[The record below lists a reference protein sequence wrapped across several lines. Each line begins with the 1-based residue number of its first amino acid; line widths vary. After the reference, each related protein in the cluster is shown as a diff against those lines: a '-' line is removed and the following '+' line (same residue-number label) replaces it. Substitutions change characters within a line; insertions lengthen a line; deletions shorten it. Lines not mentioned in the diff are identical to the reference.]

1 MSDVEDSPAG
11 SPPKS
16 LHDEDEDDQPKDSD
30 IEAGGDD
37 SGKDSDDDDD
47 LSEIDEGQFG
57 DYDPSAAH
65 IKEKQPVEID
75 EDVAKT
81 LKAGKRKG
89 QAVKKPKEGRRDKKK
104 RGREDDNDG
113 ADGEIM
119 TGKRVR
125 KSGATESKKASPE
138 PVNEADLTPDE
149 RRRRAIE
156 RASNKDFKKPT
167 KRRKKADEDV
177 RFMIYYLRLTWY

>member
-11 SPPKS
+11 SPAKS
-16 LHDEDEDDQPKDSD
+16 SREEDEDNQPKDLGDSD
-30 IEAGGDD
+30 ND
-37 SGKDSDDDDD
+37 SGKDSDEEDDD

-57 DYDPSAAH
+57 DYDPSAAQ

-125 KSGATESKKASPE
+125 KTGATESKKPSPE

-167 KRRKKADEDV
+167 KRRKKQDEDV
-177 RFMIYYLRLTWY
+177 CFAIYHLRLTWY